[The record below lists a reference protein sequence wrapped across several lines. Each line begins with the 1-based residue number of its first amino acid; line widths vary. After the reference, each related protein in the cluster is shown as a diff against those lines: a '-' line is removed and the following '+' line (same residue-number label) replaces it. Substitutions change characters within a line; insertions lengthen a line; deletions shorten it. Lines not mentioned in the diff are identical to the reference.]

1 MVGRHTAS
9 AHARARALPLLLGVG
24 AVAAVGVGGFA
35 VVSAMSGDD
44 GAACQGSVSVRIAA
58 APEIAPLVT
67 DAVTSLEGEGA
78 EVDGSCLEYD
88 VSAVAPA
95 QVAEVLSAASENSPH
110 LWVPDFS
117 VWVARAQA
125 AGADVEVLDAS
136 LARTPVVVVGRDLE
150 TPGSWREVGS
160 TTVAFLDP
168 LTSAP
173 STAALLSAFGEMQ
186 VTGASRTE
194 MGAMMVPLA
203 QRYGGQVDK
212 PQTAEDVAVAAAGGT
227 LGVMTEQQLVA
238 LQDGGAAQG
247 LSAAVPRSGT
257 MMLEYPLLSLSTDAG
272 VEQAGRLVLDAL
284 SATDLAEHGFR
295 DAEGAPLG
303 PDVGIGE
310 ARFNVLAAPE
320 GEAVVDALRQWAVLT
335 VPSRSLAVVDVS
347 GSMDFTDDQGRSR
360 ISLAVTA
367 AESALGLFPDSAQI
381 GLWAFSVELGGGGRD
396 YRSLAPV
403 RRLGASTGGGSHR
416 KDLAKALRELP
427 ELTGEGTGLHD
438 TTLAAVRTLQE
449 GYDARS
455 VNTVILLTDG
465 ENDDPGS
472 LSLQELVNTLE
483 RERDPARPVAVI
495 AIGMGPEADAQAL
508 RRIAAATGGRS
519 YVAREPADIGQVF
532 VDAMLSR

>member
-9 AHARARALPLLLGVG
+9 ARARAGVLPLLLGVG
-24 AVAAVGVGGFA
+24 AVAVVGVGGYA
-35 VVSAMSGDD
+35 VVSAMSEDD
-44 GAACQGSVSVRIAA
+44 VTGCQGSVTVRIAA
-58 APEIAPLVT
+58 APEIAPAVT
-67 DAVTSLEGEGA
+67 DAVTALEADGA

-88 VSAVAPA
+88 VSATAPA
-95 QVAEVLSAASENSPH
+95 QVAEVLSAESENSPH

-125 AGADVEVLDAS
+125 TGAAVEVLDAS
-136 LARTPVVVVGRDLE
+136 LARTPVVVVGRDVE
-150 TPGSWREVGS
+150 PPGSWREVGS

-186 VTGASRTE
+186 VTGASQTE

-203 QRYGGQVDK
+203 QRYGGQADK
-212 PQTAEDVAVAAAGGT
+212 PRTIDDVARAAAGGT

-238 LQDGGAAQG
+238 LQDEGAAEG

-257 MMLEYPLLSLSTDAG
+257 MVLEYPLVSLSSDAG
-272 VEQAGRLVLDAL
+272 VEHAGRLVLDAL
-284 SATDLAEHGFR
+284 SPEDLAEHGFR
-295 DAEGAPLG
+295 DAEGGPLG
-303 PDVGIGE
+303 PDRGLGE
-310 ARFNVLAAPE
+310 ARFNVLATPE
-320 GEAVVDALRQWAVLT
+320 GDAVLDALRQWAVLT

-347 GSMDFTDDQGRSR
+347 GSMDYTDDEGRSR

-367 AESALGLFPDSAQI
+367 AESALDLFPDSAQI
-381 GLWAFSVELGGGGRD
+381 GLWAFSVELGAGGRD
-396 YRSLAPV
+396 YQSLAPV
-403 RRLGASTGGGSHR
+403 RRLGAATHR
-416 KDLAKALRELP
+416 KDLARALRELP
-427 ELTGEGTGLHD
+427 EMTGEGTGLHD

-449 GYDARS
+449 GYDARA

-472 LSLQELVNTLE
+472 LSLQELIRTLE
-483 RERDPARPVAVI
+483 REHDPARPVAVI

-519 YVAREPADIGQVF
+519 YVAREPADIGEVF